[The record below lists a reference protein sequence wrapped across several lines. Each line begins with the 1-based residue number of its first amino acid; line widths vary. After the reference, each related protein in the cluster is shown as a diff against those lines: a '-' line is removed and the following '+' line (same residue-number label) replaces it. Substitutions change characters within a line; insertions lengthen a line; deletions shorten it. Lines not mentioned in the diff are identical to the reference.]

1 MRINEAPYIIN
12 EGNVVKG
19 LYCRRESHILSL
31 AFTLTR
37 YLGDDDYSGQNPV
50 RLSII
55 SRAYSSDECRRRRQ
69 YVMSNVPG
77 TLLIALYRSIAGS
90 LPSHVVAPVSCPR

>member
-1 MRINEAPYIIN
+1 MRVSYFIAGVYVNEVPR
-12 EGNVVKG
+12 GN
-19 LYCRRESHILSL
+19 
-31 AFTLTR
+31 
-37 YLGDDDYSGQNPV
+37 DDYSRQNPV

-77 TLLIALYRSIAGS
+77 TLLIALYGSTAGS
-90 LPSHVVAPVSCPR
+90 LPSHAVSFPRRTGIADVVGFSTM